1 MDTMKQL
8 AVIAQG
14 NADYVDRLRE
24 LLEATDIDPEEFTG
38 LEYFGLTPFFVMAG
52 ATVRPQAHTH
62 GDDIHVE
69 AVVVELAD
77 DLRRLRR
84 RRAGVAPAARSE
96 PRLRRRRVQD
106 DEHAQGPEAPL

>member
-77 DLRRLRR
+77 DLPEDWFYAQLQ
-84 RRAGVAPAARSE
+84 AMLYDAYG
-96 PRLRRRRVQD
+96 D
-106 DEHAQGPEAPL
+106 DEQE